1 MIGLLAQAITDKVAT
16 PRIDWWGVMPVLLL
30 AAPAMVLLH
39 LSSLVRHVF
48 RGFYAA
54 YTIFFALF
62 AAAWSVGLW
71 FRVTDE
77 SPGKGPFST
86 LGGAFGVDGFSV
98 FLTVVLCSS
107 VILAALMADG
117 YLRREGL
124 EGAELYS
131 LLMLSAS
138 GGIIMASA
146 NDLILLFLGLEIL
159 SLAVYVLA
167 AMHLRRVQSQEAG
180 MKYFVLGAF
189 SSAFFLYGIALV
201 YGATGSTSLIAINTF
216 LADNVLTDNTLL
228 VGGFALLLV
237 GFGFKVA
244 AVPFH
249 SWSPD
254 VYQGAPS
261 PAVVYMA
268 SGVKAAGF
276 AGLLRV
282 FVVAFGTQRVDW
294 QPIVYVIAV
303 ATLVVGTVL
312 AVVQDDVKRMMA
324 YSSIS
329 HAGFILVGVQAATQ
343 RGTAA
348 ALFYLAA
355 YTFMIGGTFG
365 VITLVG
371 GRGDERHSL
380 RDYRGLGK
388 QKPLLALALTILLL
402 AQTGV
407 PLTSGFFAKFGV
419 IVAAVDAHSY
429 WLALVAMVS
438 AVVAAFV
445 YLRIIVAMYM
455 SGEQSEAHGIDE
467 EADTIVEPSARL
479 AAIRVPATATVAL
492 ALSVGVTIVV
502 GILPGLVQHPS
513 ADAVPALVQARR

>member
-1 MIGLLAQAITDKVAT
+1 
-16 PRIDWWGVMPVLLL
+16 
-30 AAPAMVLLH
+30 
-39 LSSLVRHVF
+39 
-48 RGFYAA
+48 
-54 YTIFFALF
+54 
-62 AAAWSVGLW
+62 
-71 FRVTDE
+71 
-77 SPGKGPFST
+77 
-86 LGGAFGVDGFSV
+86 
-98 FLTVVLCSS
+98 
-107 VILAALMADG
+107 
-117 YLRREGL
+117 
-124 EGAELYS
+124 
-131 LLMLSAS
+131 
-138 GGIIMASA
+138 
-146 NDLILLFLGLEIL
+146 
-159 SLAVYVLA
+159 
-167 AMHLRRVQSQEAG
+167 
-180 MKYFVLGAF
+180 
-189 SSAFFLYGIALV
+189 
-201 YGATGSTSLIAINTF
+201 
-216 LADNVLTDNTLL
+216 
-228 VGGFALLLV
+228 
-237 GFGFKVA
+237 
-244 AVPFH
+244 
-249 SWSPD
+249 
-254 VYQGAPS
+254 
-261 PAVVYMA
+261 
-268 SGVKAAGF
+268 
-276 AGLLRV
+276 
-282 FVVAFGTQRVDW
+282 
-294 QPIVYVIAV
+294 
-303 ATLVVGTVL
+303 
-312 AVVQDDVKRMMA
+312 MMA

-365 VITLVG
+365 VITVVG

-455 SGEQSEAHGIDE
+455 SGEQSEAHGTVE
-467 EADTIVEPSARL
+467 EADTIVEPSAHL